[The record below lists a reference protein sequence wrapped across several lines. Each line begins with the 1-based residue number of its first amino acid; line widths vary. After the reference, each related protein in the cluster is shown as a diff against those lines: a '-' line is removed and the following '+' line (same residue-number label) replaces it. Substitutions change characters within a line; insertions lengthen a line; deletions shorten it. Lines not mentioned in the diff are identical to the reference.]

1 MSEDIENLVNNNY
14 KVDHLKMH
22 ETDIK
27 DWYKLNIYV
36 VELINLINEQSKD
49 ITEKEWKALN
59 VLLKKKHKIS
69 PGVINMNYAY
79 RYNIINNNIKPNII
93 FESFNNRKVVR
104 TNSGITQITTMMSAF
119 PNGEPF
125 SCKYNCYYCPNEPAH
140 EGNNWTAQPRSYL
153 YHEPAVRRA
162 NDNDFDADR
171 QMRDRMSTLQ
181 CCGNPIDKLEVMASG
196 GTFGSYP
203 VDYRINFTR
212 DLYYA
217 ANTFYTSKENRR
229 ERYSMEKEIEINM
242 TADARIIGLTFET
255 RPDNVTIDELVLLR
269 DMNCTRIQIGVQH
282 TNDAILK
289 KLNRGCYLK
298 DTKKAIKN
306 LLNVGFKVDVHLM
319 PDLPFSSPEEDKKMF
334 DTMLTDSDLTFDQA
348 KIYPFSSLD
357 WTVTKKWEDSGEYL
371 HYSQEDLID
380 VIMDFK
386 NKVHPW
392 IRLNRVIRDIPVS
405 YIHAGNNI
413 PNLRQVL
420 ETKMKKQGL
429 KCKCIRCREVKNKKS
444 NIDEAR
450 MIIRSYPASGGYE
463 YFISIESPDENIIYG
478 FCRLRISKLMGYF
491 DDVNI
496 FPFLNNCAMVRE
508 LHVYGNMT
516 PVDQNH
522 VNGTSAQHRGFGK
535 MLMKKAEEIA
545 LENGYNKIA
554 VISGV
559 GVRKYY
565 EKLGYKLNNNYMIKD
580 CISPTY
586 NCFYNYTYF
595 IEAIV
600 TLLILYCFGVIINI
614 IMNLV

>member
-1 MSEDIENLVNNNY
+1 MSQDIENMY
-14 KVDHLKMH
+14 KIDHLKI
-22 ETDIK
+22 TKDNIKNWDI
-27 DWYKLNIYV
+27 LNSFVID
-36 VELINLINEQSKD
+36 LINLINEKSS
-49 ITEKEWKALN
+49 ITQKEWYSLN
-59 VLLKKKHKIS
+59 VLLKKKYKIS
-69 PGVINMNYAY
+69 PGVIDLNYVY
-79 RYNIINNNIKPNII
+79 RYNITNNNIKPNNF

-104 TNSGITQITTMMSAF
+104 TNSGITQITTMMSAY

-153 YHEPAVRRA
+153 YNEPAVRRA
-162 NDNDFDADR
+162 NDNDFDADS

-203 VDYRINFTR
+203 IDYRINFTR

-217 ANTFYTSKENRR
+217 ANTFYTNKDNRR
-229 ERYSMEKEIEINM
+229 ECYTLDKEIEINM

-255 RPDNVTIDELVLLR
+255 RPDNVTLEEIVILR
-269 DMNCTRIQIGVQH
+269 EMNCTRIQIGVQH
-282 TNDAILK
+282 TNDLILK

-298 DTKKAIKN
+298 DTKRAIKN

-319 PDLPFSSPEEDKKMF
+319 PDLPFSSPEEDRKMF
-334 DTMLTDSDLTFDQA
+334 NIMLNDSDLTFDQA

-357 WTVTKKWEDSGEYL
+357 WTVTKQWEDRGEYL

-380 VIMDFK
+380 VIIEFK
-386 NKVHPW
+386 KNVHPW
-392 IRLNRVIRDIPVS
+392 IRLNRVIRDIPCS

-420 ETKMKKQGL
+420 ENKMKEQGL
-429 KCKCIRCREVKNKKS
+429 SCKCIRCREVKNKKT
-444 NIDEAR
+444 NINDALLF
-450 MIIRSYPASGGYE
+450 IRCYPASDGFE
-463 YFISIESPDENIIYG
+463 YFISIESPDEKIIYG

-491 DDVNI
+491 DDINI
-496 FPFLNNCAMVRE
+496 FPFLNDCAMVRE

-516 PVDQNH
+516 PVNKDGQN
-522 VNGTSAQHRGFGK
+522 TQHRGFGK
-535 MLMKKAEEIA
+535 LLMKKAEEIA
-545 LENGYNKIA
+545 IKNGYDKIA

-565 EKLGYKLNNNYMIKD
+565 EKLGYKLNNNYMIKENITPKYIND
-580 CISPTY
+580 QRYLFEIIIVSFLIIYILGISGYICI
-586 NCFYNYTYF
+586 
-595 IEAIV
+595 
-600 TLLILYCFGVIINI
+600 TLV
-614 IMNLV
+614 

>member
-1 MSEDIENLVNNNY
+1 MSQDIENIANY
-14 KVDHLKMH
+14 NVDHLKMNQ
-22 ETDIK
+22 DNIK
-27 DWYKLNIYV
+27 DWDKLNMYV
-36 VELINLINEQSKD
+36 IELIKLINEQSN
-49 ITEKEWKALN
+49 ITIKEWNGLN
-59 VLLKKKHKIS
+59 IQLKKKYKIA
-69 PGVINMNYAY
+69 PGVINLNYVY
-79 RYNIINNNIKPNII
+79 RYNIVNNNIKPNNV
-93 FESFNNRKVVR
+93 FETFNNRKIVR

-119 PNGEPF
+119 PNGEKF
-125 SCKYNCYYCPNEPAH
+125 SCKYNCYYCPDEPAH

-153 YHEPAVRRA
+153 YNEPAVRRA
-162 NDNDFDADR
+162 NDNNFDADS

-217 ANTFYTSKENRR
+217 ANTFYSNKENRR
-229 ERYSMEKEIEINM
+229 VRYSLEKEIEINM
-242 TADARIIGLTFET
+242 TTDARIIGLTFET
-255 RPDNVTIDELVLLR
+255 RPDNVTIDEIILLR

-282 TNDAILK
+282 TNDTILK

-357 WTVTKKWEDSGEYL
+357 WTVTKKWEDRGEYL
-371 HYSQEDLID
+371 HYSQEELID
-380 VIMDFK
+380 VIIDFK
-386 NKVHPW
+386 KKVHPW
-392 IRLNRVIRDIPVS
+392 IRLNRVIRDIPCS
-405 YIHAGNNI
+405 YIYAGNNI

-420 ETKMKKQGL
+420 ENKMNEQGL
-429 KCKCIRCREVKNKKS
+429 KCKCIRCREVKNKKT
-444 NIDEAR
+444 NIDEATLF
-450 MIIRSYPASGGYE
+450 IRSYEASGGYE
-463 YFISIESPDENIIYG
+463 YFISIESPDNKIIYG

-491 DDVNI
+491 EDVNI
-496 FPFLNNCAMVRE
+496 FPFLNDCAMIRE

-516 PVDQNH
+516 PVNS
-522 VNGTSAQHRGFGK
+522 NEINTQHRGFGK
-535 MLMKKAEEIA
+535 KLMKKAEEIA
-545 LENGYNKIA
+545 VENGYNKIA

-565 EKLGYKLNNNYMIKD
+565 EKLGYKLNNNYMIKENILPKLIIPYQD
-580 CISPTY
+580 WPY
-586 NCFYNYTYF
+586 LF
-595 IEAIV
+595 EALI
-600 TLLILYCFGVIINI
+600 TLLILYCFGVIIYFLI
-614 IMNLV
+614 NLV